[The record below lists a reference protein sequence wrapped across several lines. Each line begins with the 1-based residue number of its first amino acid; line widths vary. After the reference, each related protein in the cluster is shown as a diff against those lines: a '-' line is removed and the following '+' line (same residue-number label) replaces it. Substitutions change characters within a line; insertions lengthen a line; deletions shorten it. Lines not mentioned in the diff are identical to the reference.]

1 MRSVRASRAKRR
13 PLVTSCIA
21 VIAVGS
27 AMAGCQSSADSA
39 SSAATAAAVAA
50 SATAKSTSS
59 SSFSSTEAGPK
70 ALCKGLPTADVAA
83 LFKGQVG
90 PVTLGRGTVTCTF
103 SPVGKSGDV
112 DAGLSVEID
121 PTYGADTYQGI
132 ASSLGASPTSISGV
146 GDKAVWATSQPGYGA
161 PNVIALNGNTSCYLQ
176 APAEV
181 AVLTLPVTDG
191 SQVSDAAAAA
201 YAQKLAVLCSD
212 IFAGK

>member
-1 MRSVRASRAKRR
+1 MRSAKASMVERR

-27 AMAGCQSSADSA
+27 AMAGCQSTAGSA
-39 SSAATAAAVAA
+39 SSAPTAAGA
-50 SATAKSTSS
+50 SASASVKSTSS
-59 SSFSSTEAGPK
+59 TGFSSTEAAPK
-70 ALCKGLPTADVAA
+70 ALCKDLPTADVAA
-83 LFKGQVG
+83 LFKGQVS
-90 PVTLGRGTVTCTF
+90 PVTLGNGTVTCTF
-103 SPVGKSGDV
+103 SPAGKSGDV
-112 DAGLSVEID
+112 DAGLSIEID
-121 PTYGADTYQGI
+121 ATYGAATYQGT

-146 GDKAVWATSQPGYGA
+146 GDKAVWASSQPGYGA
-161 PNVIALNGNTSCYLQ
+161 PNVIALKGNTSCYLQ

-201 YAQKLAVLCSD
+201 YAHKLAVLCSD